1 MHYKITFI
9 VRTHGDHHEHRAI
22 ECTVKQLQAT
32 LTRLSRDRNVRDIFW
47 SKTDSLG

>member
-22 ECTVKQLQAT
+22 ECTVKQHQAT
-32 LTRLSRDRNVRDIFW
+32 LTRLSMDRNVRDIFW